1 MVGSA
6 VAGPLSGAGGAGAVG
21 VAADASAFGVAAVF
35 FWAVAVFDAEALI
48 RVAVAIG
55 YLLNCSSTC
64 ATIFSIVAA
73 EAPLDAPISGDAPP
87 PQARATS
94 GASRRW

>member
-6 VAGPLSGAGGAGAVG
+6 VAGPLSGVG
-21 VAADASAFGVAAVF
+21 VADAVWGAAGASAFCEA
-35 FWAVAVFDAEALI
+35 AVAVFDAEALI
-48 RVAVAIG
+48 RVAVAMG

-73 EAPLDAPISGDAPP
+73 EAPVDAPASGDAPP